1 MFNKREVKDNYKFIY
16 FLGICLLPIATL
28 FNGTVALGHLL
39 IVISIGLFLLDPIL
53 KSLKTIYFLKI
64 QFYLILSIGY
74 LLWLV
79 GVTTSNQDFL
89 STLFKIWLFFAFVIT
104 IFSGNAFNKVR
115 YLKWY
120 RDK

>member
-16 FLGICLLPIATL
+16 FLGICLLPIAAL
-28 FNGTVALGHLL
+28 FNGKVAFGHLF

-79 GVTTSNQDFL
+79 GVTNSNQDFL
-89 STLFKIWLFFAFVIT
+89 STLFKVWLVFAFVII
-104 IFSGNAFNKVR
+104 IFSGKAFNKVR

>member
-79 GVTTSNQDFL
+79 GVTNSNQDFL
-89 STLFKIWLFFAFVIT
+89 STLFKVWLVFAFVII
-104 IFSGNAFNKVR
+104 IFSGKAFNKVR